1 MTPHSVAGYNSKDT
15 CIREIAIQA
24 ELLALNFALEGTGA
38 ELAGGALQTL
48 SRELKDA
55 LGPQLRQKPKLRLE
69 R

>member
-1 MTPHSVAGYNSKDT
+1 MTPYSAAGKNSKDT

-24 ELLALNFALEGTGA
+24 EILALNFALEGTGA
-38 ELAGGALQTL
+38 ELAGGALHTL
-48 SRELKDA
+48 SREIKDA